1 MMLLNLD
8 ARRIHYDLVGP
19 PAGGTVCFA
28 HALAADSGMW
38 AEQVPALVAQGYR
51 VLRVDMRGHGG
62 SAAPDGETT
71 LDQLAGD
78 IAAVIDA
85 LGIAR
90 VHFVGLSIGGMIG
103 QALAL
108 RQGPKVASLMLC
120 ESPPASPP
128 RVAQIWAPRI
138 AAVRAA
144 NACEPIADATMERWL
159 SPAFRAREP
168 ARWRQIRDTVA
179 ATDPAGYLGGIHAL
193 SNFDFTKELPSLRIP
208 AMALYGED
216 DAASSAEENER
227 LAALIPGGR
236 FVPFAGARHLPN
248 VEAPERF
255 NRILLDWLA
264 AQS

>member
-1 MMLLNLD
+1 MLLNL
-8 ARRIHYDLVGP
+8 AGRRIHYDLVGP
-19 PAGGTVCFA
+19 PGAGVVCFA
-28 HALAADSGMW
+28 HALAANSGMW
-38 AEQVPALVAQGYR
+38 AEQVAALTAQGWR

-62 SAAPDGETT
+62 SAPPDGDTT
-71 LDQLAGD
+71 LDALAGD

-85 LGIAR
+85 LGIGRA
-90 VHFVGLSIGGMIG
+90 HFVGLSIGGMIG

-120 ESPPASPP
+120 ESPPASLP

-144 NACEPIADATMERWL
+144 NSCEPIADATMERWL

-193 SNFDFTKELPSLRIP
+193 SNFDFTRELPSLRIP

-255 NRILLDWLA
+255 NRILLDWLG

>member
-1 MMLLNLD
+1 MLLSL
-8 ARRIHYDLVGP
+8 AGRRIHYDLVGP
-19 PAGGTVCFA
+19 PGAGAVCFA

-38 AEQVPALVAQGYR
+38 AEQVPALIAQGWR

-62 SAAPDGETT
+62 SAPPAADTT

-78 IAAVIDA
+78 IAQVIDA
-85 LGIAR
+85 LGIGR

-103 QALAL
+103 QALGL
-108 RQGPKVASLMLC
+108 RHTRKVASLMLC
-120 ESPPASPP
+120 ESPPASLP
-128 RVAQIWAPRI
+128 RVEEIWAPRI

-168 ARWRQIRDTVA
+168 GRWRQIRDTVA
-179 ATDPAGYLGGIHAL
+179 ATDPAGYLGGIQAL
-193 SNFDFTKELPSLRIP
+193 SRFDFTKELPSLCIP

>member
-1 MMLLNLD
+1 MLLTR
-8 ARRIHYDLVGP
+8 ARRVYYDDIGP
-19 PAGGTVCFA
+19 ADGPAVCFA

-38 AEQVPALVAQGYR
+38 TEQVPALLSQGLR

-62 SAAPDGETT
+62 SAPPADNVM
-71 LDQLAGD
+71 LDELAGD
-78 IAAVIDA
+78 IAMVIDA

-108 RQGPKVASLMLC
+108 RHADKVASLMLC
-120 ESPPASPP
+120 ESPPASLTN
-128 RVAQIWAPRI
+128 VAQIWAPRI
-138 AAVRAA
+138 AAVTAA
-144 NACEPIADATMERWL
+144 KSCEPIADGTMERWL
-159 SPAFRAREP
+159 TPAFKARDP
-168 ARWRQIRDTVA
+168 ARWQQIRATVA
-179 ATDPAGYLGGIHAL
+179 ATDPAGYLGCIHAL
-193 SNFDFTKELPSLRIP
+193 SNFDFTKELPSLRVP

-227 LAALIPGGR
+227 LASLIPGGR
-236 FVPFAGARHLPN
+236 FVSFAGARHLPN

-264 AQS
+264 ARG

>member
-1 MMLLNLD
+1 MLLSV
-8 ARRIHYDLVGP
+8 AGRRIHYDLVGP
-19 PAGGTVCFA
+19 PGAKTVCFA

-38 AEQVPALVAQGYR
+38 AEQVPALTAHGLR

-62 SAAPDGETT
+62 SAPPDGDAT
-71 LDQLAGD
+71 LDDLAGD

-85 LGIAR
+85 LGIDR

-108 RQGPKVASLMLC
+108 RQGRKVASLMLC
-120 ESPPASPP
+120 ESPPASLP

-138 AAVRAA
+138 AAVQAA
-144 NACEPIADATMERWL
+144 NACEPIADGTMERWL
-159 SPAFRAREP
+159 SPAFKARDP
-168 ARWRQIRDTVA
+168 GRWRQIRDTVA

-193 SNFDFTKELPSLRIP
+193 SHFDFTKELPSLRMP
-208 AMALYGED
+208 ALALYGED
-216 DAASSAEENER
+216 DVASSAEENQR

-255 NRILLDWLA
+255 NRILLDWLG